1 MRGDPYLALIAVFVP
16 FSLTSIGGGPSV
28 FAGIQHQAVDVHH
41 WVSAREFVDLFAI
54 SRAAPGPG
62 SMLVTLIG
70 WKVAGWWGALV
81 ATPALFVLSSLLCYG
96 VARVWTGI
104 AVSSGTRRWSRGLRP
119 LGRPPGWGG
128 FGVSRIRS
136 GASCVGCCGRF
147 CGDPCVVAA
156 AAPACVA
163 GSWRSRFC
171 HTRAGSNLGLGRRS
185 ARGQACCMGG

>member
-1 MRGDPYLALIAVFVP
+1 MRDNPYLALMAVFVP

-81 ATPALFVLSSLLCYG
+81 ATLALFVPSSLLCYG
-96 VARVWTGI
+96 VARVWN
-104 AVSSGTRRWSRGLRP
+104 RHRGQRA
-119 LGRPPGWGG
+119 
-128 FGVSRIRS
+128 RS
-136 GASCVGCCGRF
+136 GR
-147 CGDPCVVAA
+147 
-156 AAPACVA
+156 
-163 GSWRSRFC
+163 
-171 HTRAGSNLGLGRRS
+171 T
-185 ARGQACCMGG
+185 